1 VTKKPILQ
9 GGVQNYLGKQKE
21 VTAPVKWK
29 SSPNHPETELAY
41 ITKAEKDL
49 LVKKDLHGSLKG
61 GVNRG
66 PSGIMSLNGY
76 GSFDGPDPSKDTGMS
91 GAATS
96 DAEAGLNTANT
107 RAEGPGSAN
116 LPPGVRDKGLD
127 DYRNQFIA
135 AGGGQ
140 RVNPGFF
147 DSRNTVSPAEMARAK
162 AFANNRDNM
171 FARQSMRNTRGG
183 GLMGFLTSG
192 GLFGNLIRGLG
203 QKFGLGKTFDQP
215 TYDMRGITSINP
227 TYMNDLGNEVAL
239 STTASPNPLNDVVT
253 STGYPGE
260 NKNFITTTDDL
271 ISTGVQDGPYAGMYD
286 YLEAPPIGEN
296 PLSRF
301 ISNLN
306 FGITQTPQFDNSPYG
321 RINDEDMVP

>member
-1 VTKKPILQ
+1 MTIDKRISYDVQ
-9 GGVQNYLGKQKE
+9 GGVKNYLGKQKE

-76 GSFDGPDPSKDTGMS
+76 GSIEDGVDVGMS
-91 GAATS
+91 GTATS
-96 DAEAGLNTANT
+96 AAESGGGSGADARELAAESSRVRSDLGLAQ
-107 RAEGPGSAN
+107 
-116 LPPGVRDKGLD
+116 LPPGVTDQNIQ

-147 DSRNTVSPAEMARAK
+147 DSRNTVSPQELALARAYNPAAFK
-162 AFANNRDNM
+162 AGR
-171 FARQSMRNTRGG
+171 RGG
-183 GLMGFLTSG
+183 IMDFFTGGGFL
-192 GLFGNLIRGLG
+192 GNIVRGLG

-215 TYDMRGITSINP
+215 TYDMRRFSSVNP
-227 TYMNDLGNEVAL
+227 TFQNDLGNEFALANTTNQIPVVIDNDMSLVPDRGELVAPGDGL
-239 STTASPNPLNDVVT
+239 PAVTMSRADQDMGSPEEVVQT
-253 STGYPGE
+253 IIEKAESG
-260 NKNFITTTDDL
+260 
-271 ISTGVQDGPYAGMYD
+271 Q
-286 YLEAPPIGEN
+286 
-296 PLSRF
+296 PLS
-301 ISNLN
+301 
-306 FGITQTPQFDNSPYG
+306 
-321 RINDEDMVP
+321 NDEQLILDRTISQIRFQ